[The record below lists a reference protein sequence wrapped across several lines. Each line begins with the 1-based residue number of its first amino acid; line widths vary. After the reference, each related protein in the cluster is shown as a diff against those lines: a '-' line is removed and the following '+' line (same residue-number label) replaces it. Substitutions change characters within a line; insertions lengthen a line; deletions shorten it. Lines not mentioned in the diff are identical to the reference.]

1 MKYIYADYAATTP
14 ADKRVVKTAS
24 VYFSQKFGNPS
35 SSHALGIETKNAIME
50 SRRKVA
56 DFFNCDPE
64 EVIFTSGGTE
74 SENLAIKGIAF
85 SNRKYGKHIII
96 SSVEHAAV
104 DSSANFL
111 EKQGFQITRIPV
123 DKDCIVDTKTIESAI
138 KDDTTLVSIMY
149 VNNEIG
155 SIQPI
160 KQISEMLKRINSERQ
175 RTGKQMVLFHVD
187 GEAGS
192 IYMDYDV
199 KTSGVDSI
207 STNGSKVYSF
217 KGASAL
223 YVRKGVSIAT
233 QICGGGQE
241 FMFRGGTEN
250 VPAVVALG
258 EALVIAKTERN
269 SNKEKIL
276 AIKEK
281 LTDALKKEIKGVRI
295 NTPSIAAP
303 NILHVTFSGYKK
315 TDIVAKMSEAGICV
329 SSGSACAANKK
340 EEKSRVLKNMGFS
353 EDEMDMS
360 VRFSLGKFNKGSD
373 VKHIIIALKNIL
385 KT

>member
-14 ADKRVVKTAS
+14 ADKRVVKAAS
-24 VYFSQKFGNPS
+24 VYFSQKFCNPS
-35 SSHALGIETKNAIME
+35 SSHALGIEAKDAIIE

-85 SNRKYGKHIII
+85 SNRKYGKHVII

-123 DKDCIVDTKTIESAI
+123 DKDCIVDIKAIESAI

-160 KQISEMLKRINSERQ
+160 KQISEMLKRVNIERQ
-175 RTGKQMVLFHVD
+175 KVGKHPVRFHID

-199 KTSGVDSI
+199 KTLGVDSI
-207 STNGSKVYSF
+207 SVNGSKVYSL

-223 YVRKGVSIAT
+223 YVRKGGGVAT

-241 FMFRGGTEN
+241 LMFRGGTEN

-258 EALVIAKTERN
+258 EALAITKAERN
-269 SNKEKIL
+269 LNKEKVL
-276 AIKEK
+276 AIKNK

-295 NTPSIAAP
+295 NTPFNSVP
-303 NILHVTFSGYKK
+303 NILHVTFSGYQK
-315 TDIVAKMSEAGICV
+315 TDIVAKMSEVGVYV
-329 SSGSACAANKK
+329 SSGSACAVNKK

-360 VRFSLGKFNKGSD
+360 IRFSLGKFNRRSD
-373 VKHIIIALKNIL
+373 VKYIIIVLKNML